1 MYQNSKEEK
10 STEKEKNSSPKHATL
25 SDQPEGGNV
34 MACMAASGTGLLVF
48 IDDVQID
55 NEQKDTE
62 NILQWLSQ

>member
-1 MYQNSKEEK
+1 
-10 STEKEKNSSPKHATL
+10 
-25 SDQPEGGNV
+25 

-48 IDDVQID
+48 IDDVTDDRSNMMNSEVYRLCSLLRLSRMLIRQCFTVQID

>member
-1 MYQNSKEEK
+1 
-10 STEKEKNSSPKHATL
+10 
-25 SDQPEGGNV
+25 